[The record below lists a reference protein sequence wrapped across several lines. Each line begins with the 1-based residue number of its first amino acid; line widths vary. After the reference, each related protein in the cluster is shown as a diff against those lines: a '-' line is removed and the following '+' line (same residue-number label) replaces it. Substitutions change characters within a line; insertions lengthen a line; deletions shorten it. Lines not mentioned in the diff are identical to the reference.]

1 MQKIRIVCIG
11 RCKEQYWVKALEE
24 YQKRLKRYCRFE
36 LCEVPDVSVP
46 DRPSQAQIREVLQK
60 EGETILKKLEGEGQ
74 VIALCVEGKE
84 LSSERFSDLLGQ
96 AAQKGSSLCFVIG
109 GSHGLWEPVK
119 ERAFLR
125 LSFSRMTFPHQLMRV
140 ILTEQIYRGYKIL
153 NHEAYHK

>member
-1 MQKIRIVCIG
+1 MQKIRIVCVG
-11 RCKEQYWVKALEE
+11 RCKEQYWVRALEE

-46 DRPSQAQIREVLQK
+46 DKPSQAQIREVLQK

-140 ILTEQIYRGYKIL
+140 ILTEQIYRGYKIR